1 MAGRTRAWVDPT
13 MSSGSPGGFVHLDV
27 LSNQRLCIEH
37 LKFSITP
44 CSFEREKLSTL
55 SGPPTLDPA
64 PLFGLCAPTN
74 SIVVMTSEWHAASLK
89 GHFSDTLWLFGYA
102 CP

>member
-1 MAGRTRAWVDPT
+1 MAERTRAWVDPT
-13 MSSGSPGGFVHLDV
+13 VSSGSPGGFVHLDV

-44 CSFEREKLSTL
+44 CSFEREKFSTL

-64 PLFGLCAPTN
+64 PLCGLCAPTN
-74 SIVVMTSEWHAASLK
+74 SVMVMTSE
-89 GHFSDTLWLFGYA
+89 
-102 CP
+102 